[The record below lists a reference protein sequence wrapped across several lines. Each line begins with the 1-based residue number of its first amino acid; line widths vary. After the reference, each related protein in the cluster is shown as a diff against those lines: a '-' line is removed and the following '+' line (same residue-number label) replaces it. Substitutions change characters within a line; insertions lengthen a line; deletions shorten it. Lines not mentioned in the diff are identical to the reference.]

1 VDHHFLLILPPNKS
15 FFKYKL
21 HMGNLSNRINALAES
36 ATIAMATKAREFK
49 SRGINVISL
58 SLGEPDF
65 KTPKHIQ
72 EAAKQ
77 AIDAG
82 LYFSYPPVPGYPELR
97 KGIVEKLQ
105 KENGIE
111 CTENNVIVSGGAKH
125 SISNVFL
132 TILNPGDE
140 VIIYAP
146 YWVSYVDMVKLADG
160 VPVII
165 EGGIDQDFKASASQ
179 LEAAITDKTKAIIYS
194 SPCNPSGAVFSK
206 EELQGIAEVV
216 LRHENIMVI
225 ADEIYEYI
233 NFSGEH
239 VSIAAFPGMFE
250 RTITVNG
257 FSKGYAMT
265 GWRVGYICAPEWL
278 AKGVNKLQG
287 QTTSGICSI
296 AQRAAIAAIS
306 GDTEPTK
313 EMAKAYKRRR
323 QLVLDLLSEI
333 PGVKSNKPG
342 GAFYVFP
349 DISSYFGKSNGEIT
363 VNNSGDLALYLLSN
377 AHVSVVGGG
386 AFGSPNCIRISY
398 AASDE
403 NLKAALAKIKEAL
416 AQLN

>member
-1 VDHHFLLILPPNKS
+1 MS
-15 FFKYKL
+15 
-21 HMGNLSNRINALAES
+21 NLSNRVNALAES
-36 ATIAMATKAREFK
+36 ATIAMAQKAREFK

-77 AIDAG
+77 AIDEG

-97 KGIVEKLQ
+97 KGIAEKLQ
-105 KENGIE
+105 KENGIP
-111 CTENNVIVSGGAKH
+111 CTENNILVSGGAKH

-132 TILNPGDE
+132 ATLNPGDE

-146 YWVSYVDMVKLADG
+146 YWVSYVDMVKLAEG

-165 EGGIDQDFKASASQ
+165 EGGIEQDFKASAAQ
-179 LEAAITDKTKAIIYS
+179 LEAAITDKTKSIIFS

-206 EELQGIAEVV
+206 EELQAIADVV
-216 LRHENIMVI
+216 LKHENIMVI

-239 VSIAAFPGMFE
+239 ASIGSLPGMEE

-278 AKGVNKLQG
+278 VKGINKMQG

-306 GDTEPTK
+306 GDQQPTMD
-313 EMAKAYKRRR
+313 MASAYKRRR
-323 QLVLDLLSEI
+323 KLVLDLLGEI
-333 PGVKSNKPG
+333 PGIKSNEPG

-349 DISSYFGKSNGEIT
+349 DISSYFGKSDGETTINT
-363 VNNSGDLALYLLSN
+363 SGDLALYLLAK

-386 AFGSPNCIRISY
+386 AFGSPKCIRISY

-403 NLKAALAKIKEAL
+403 NLQVALVHIKEAL
-416 AQLN
+416 AKLK

>member
-1 VDHHFLLILPPNKS
+1 LLILRPDQYN
-15 FFKYKL
+15 YKL
-21 HMGNLSNRINALAES
+21 YLIMSNLSNRINALAES
-36 ATIAMATKAREFK
+36 ATIAMAQKAREFK

-65 KTPKHIQ
+65 KTPIHIQ
-72 EAAKQ
+72 DAAKE

-97 KGIVEKLQ
+97 KGIAEKL
-105 KENGIE
+105 KSENGIS
-111 CTENNVIVSGGAKH
+111 CTEANVLVSGGAKH

-132 TILNPGDE
+132 TLLNPGDE
-140 VIIYAP
+140 VIIFAP
-146 YWVSYVDMVKLADG
+146 YWVSYVDMVKLAEG

-165 EGGIDQDFKASASQ
+165 EGGIEQDFKASAAQ

-206 EELQGIAEVV
+206 DELKAISDVV
-216 LRHENIMVI
+216 LAHENIMVV

-239 VSIAAFPGMFE
+239 VSISAFPGMFE

-278 AKGVNKLQG
+278 VKAVNKLQG

-296 AQRAAIAAIS
+296 AQRAAIEAVN
-306 GDTEPTK
+306 GDMGPTR
-313 EMAKAYKRRR
+313 EMAAAYKRRR
-323 QLVLDLLSEI
+323 QLVLDLLAEI
-333 PGVKSNKPG
+333 PGVKANKPD

-349 DISSYFGKSNGEIT
+349 DMSFFFGKSDGETT
-363 VNNSGDLALYLLSN
+363 VKDANDLALYILSA
-377 AHVSVVGGG
+377 AHASTVSGA

-403 NLKAALAKIKEAL
+403 DLKTALKQIKAALAKLK
-416 AQLN
+416 

>member
-1 VDHHFLLILPPNKS
+1 MS
-15 FFKYKL
+15 
-21 HMGNLSNRINALAES
+21 NLSNRVNALAES
-36 ATIAMATKAREFK
+36 ATIAMAQKAREFK

-77 AIDAG
+77 AIDEG

-97 KGIVEKLQ
+97 KGIAEKLQ
-105 KENGIE
+105 KENGIA
-111 CTENNVIVSGGAKH
+111 CTENNIIVSGGAKH

-132 TILNPGDE
+132 ATLNPGDE

-146 YWVSYVDMVKLADG
+146 YWVSYVDMVVLAGG

-165 EGGIDQDFKASASQ
+165 EGGIDQDFKASADQ
-179 LEAAITDKTKAIIYS
+179 LEAAITDKTKSIIFS

-206 EELQGIAEVV
+206 EELQGIADVV
-216 LRHENIMVI
+216 LKHDNIMVI

-233 NFSGEH
+233 NFTGEH
-239 VSIAAFPGMFE
+239 VSIGAFPGMSE

-257 FSKGYAMT
+257 FSKGHAMT

-278 AKGVNKLQG
+278 VKGVNKLQG

-296 AQRAAIAAIS
+296 AQRAAIGAIN
-306 GDTEPTK
+306 GDMEPTK
-313 EMAKAYKRRR
+313 EMAAAYKRRR
-323 QLVLDLLSEI
+323 QLVLGLLSEI
-333 PGVKSNKPG
+333 PGIKSNEPE

-349 DISSYFGKSNGEIT
+349 DVSSYFGKSNGDTTIKD
-363 VNNSGDLALYLLSN
+363 SGDLALYLLAN

-386 AFGSPNCIRISY
+386 AFGSPNCMRISY

-403 NLKAALAKIKEAL
+403 NLKAALAQIKEAL
-416 AQLN
+416 AKLN

>member
-1 VDHHFLLILPPNKS
+1 MS
-15 FFKYKL
+15 Y
-21 HMGNLSNRINALAES
+21 LSNRINALAVS
-36 ATIAMATKAREFK
+36 ATIAMAQKAREFK

-65 KTPKHIQ
+65 KTPKHVQ

-77 AIDAG
+77 AIDEG

-97 KGIVEKLQ
+97 KGIAEKLQ
-105 KENGIE
+105 KENGLT
-111 CTENNVIVSGGAKH
+111 CTENNILVSGGAKH
-125 SISNVFL
+125 SISNIFL

-146 YWVSYVDMVKLADG
+146 YWVSYVDMVKLAEG

-165 EGGIDQDFKASASQ
+165 EGSIEQDFKASAAQ

-216 LRHENIMVI
+216 LKHDNIMVI

-233 NFSGEH
+233 NFTGEH
-239 VSIAAFPGMFE
+239 VSIGAFPGMAE

-257 FSKGYAMT
+257 FSKGHAMT

-278 AKGVNKLQG
+278 VKGVNKLQG

-306 GDTEPTK
+306 GDMEPTK
-313 EMAKAYKRRR
+313 EMAAAYKRRR
-323 QLVLDLLSEI
+323 QLVLNLLNEI
-333 PGVKSNKPG
+333 PGIKSNEPE

-349 DISSYFGKSNGEIT
+349 DISSFFGKSNGDTTIKD
-363 VNNSGDLALYLLSN
+363 SGELALYILAT

-403 NLKAALAKIKEAL
+403 NLKAALAQIKDAL
-416 AQLN
+416 ALLK

>member
-1 VDHHFLLILPPNKS
+1 MS
-15 FFKYKL
+15 
-21 HMGNLSNRINALAES
+21 NLSNRVNALAES
-36 ATIAMATKAREFK
+36 ATIAMAQKAREFK

-77 AIDAG
+77 AIDEG

-97 KGIVEKLQ
+97 KGIAEKLQ
-105 KENGIE
+105 KENGIP
-111 CTENNVIVSGGAKH
+111 CTENNILVSGGAKH

-132 TILNPGDE
+132 ATLNPGDE

-146 YWVSYVDMVKLADG
+146 YWVSYVDMVKLAEG

-165 EGGIDQDFKASASQ
+165 EGGIEQDFKASAAQ
-179 LEAAITDKTKAIIYS
+179 LEAAITDKTKSIIFS

-206 EELQGIAEVV
+206 EELQAIADVV
-216 LRHENIMVI
+216 LKHENIMVI

-239 VSIAAFPGMFE
+239 ASIGSMPGMEE

-278 AKGVNKLQG
+278 VKGINKMQG

-296 AQRAAIAAIS
+296 AQRAAIAAVY
-306 GDTEPTK
+306 GDMEPTK
-313 EMAKAYKRRR
+313 EMASAYKRRR
-323 QLVLDLLSEI
+323 KLVLDLLSEI
-333 PGVKSNKPG
+333 PGIKSNEPG

-349 DISSYFGKSNGEIT
+349 DISSYFVKSDGETTINT
-363 VNNSGDLALYLLSN
+363 SGDLALYLLAK

-386 AFGSPNCIRISY
+386 AFGSPKCIRISY

-403 NLKAALAKIKEAL
+403 NLKVALVHIKEAL
-416 AQLN
+416 AKLK

>member
-1 VDHHFLLILPPNKS
+1 MS
-15 FFKYKL
+15 Y
-21 HMGNLSNRINALAES
+21 LSNRINALAVS
-36 ATIAMATKAREFK
+36 ATIAMAQKAREFK

-65 KTPKHIQ
+65 KTPKHVQ

-77 AIDAG
+77 AIDDG

-97 KGIVEKLQ
+97 KGIAEKLQ
-105 KENGIE
+105 KENGLT
-111 CTENNVIVSGGAKH
+111 CTENNILVSGGAKH
-125 SISNVFL
+125 SISNIFL

-146 YWVSYVDMVKLADG
+146 YWVSYVDMVKLAEG

-165 EGGIDQDFKASASQ
+165 EGGIEQDFKASAAQ

-216 LRHENIMVI
+216 LKHDNIMVI

-233 NFSGEH
+233 NFTGEH
-239 VSIAAFPGMFE
+239 VSIGAFPGMAE

-257 FSKGYAMT
+257 FSKGHAMT

-278 AKGVNKLQG
+278 VKGVNKLQG

-306 GDTEPTK
+306 GDMEPTK
-313 EMAKAYKRRR
+313 EMAAAYQRRR
-323 QLVLDLLSEI
+323 QLVLNLLNEI
-333 PGVKSNKPG
+333 PGIKSNEPE

-349 DISSYFGKSNGEIT
+349 DVSSFFGKSHGETTIK
-363 VNNSGDLALYLLSN
+363 NSDELALYILAT

-403 NLKAALAKIKEAL
+403 NLKAALAQIKDAL
-416 AQLN
+416 ALLK

>member
-1 VDHHFLLILPPNKS
+1 MSI
-15 FFKYKL
+15 
-21 HMGNLSNRINALAES
+21 LSNRINALAES
-36 ATIAMATKAREFK
+36 ATITMAQKAREFK

-65 KTPKHIQ
+65 KTPKHVQ

-77 AIDAG
+77 AIDDG

-97 KGIVEKLQ
+97 KGIAEKL
-105 KENGIE
+105 KSENGIE
-111 CTENNVIVSGGAKH
+111 CSEANILVSGGAKH

-132 TILNPGDE
+132 TLLNPGDE

-146 YWVSYVDMVKLADG
+146 YWVSYVDMVKLAEG

-165 EGGIDQDFKASASQ
+165 EGAIEQDFKATASQ
-179 LEAAITDKTKAIIYS
+179 LKSAITDKTKAIIFS

-206 EELQGIAEVV
+206 AELEAMAEVV
-216 LRHENIMVI
+216 LKHDNIMVI

-233 NFSGEH
+233 NFTGKHE
-239 VSIAAFPGMFE
+239 SIGSFPGMFE

-278 AKGVNKLQG
+278 VKAVNKLQG

-296 AQRAAIAAIS
+296 AQRAALAAVS
-306 GDTEPTK
+306 GDMGPTH
-313 EMAKAYKRRR
+313 EMANAYKRRR
-323 QLVLDLLSEI
+323 QLLLDLLADI
-333 PGVKSNKPG
+333 PGVKSNEPQ

-349 DISSYFGKSNGEIT
+349 DVSTFFGKSDGETT
-363 VNNSGDLALYLLSN
+363 VNNSSDLALYILGK
-377 AHVSVVGGG
+377 AHVSTVGGA

-403 NLKAALAKIKEAL
+403 NLKTALVKIKDAL
-416 AQLN
+416 AQLK

>member
-1 VDHHFLLILPPNKS
+1 MS
-15 FFKYKL
+15 
-21 HMGNLSNRINALAES
+21 NLSNRINALAES
-36 ATIAMATKAREFK
+36 ATIAMAQKAREFK
-49 SRGINVISL
+49 SKGINVISL

-65 KTPKHIQ
+65 KTPQHVQ
-72 EAAKQ
+72 DAAKE

-97 KGIVEKLQ
+97 KGIATKL
-105 KENGIE
+105 KTENGID
-111 CTENNVIVSGGAKH
+111 CTDANILVSGGAKH

-146 YWVSYVDMVKLADG
+146 YWVSYIDMVKLAEG
-160 VPVII
+160 VPVVI
-165 EGGIDQDFKASASQ
+165 EGGIEQDFKASAAQ
-179 LEAAITDKTKAIIYS
+179 LEAAITDKTKAIIFS

-206 EELQGIAEVV
+206 KELQDIAEVV
-216 LRHENIMVI
+216 LKHENIMVI

-233 NFSGEH
+233 NFTGKHE
-239 VSIAAFPGMFE
+239 SIGSFPGMSD
-250 RTITVNG
+250 RTVTVNG
-257 FSKGYAMT
+257 FSKGHAMT

-278 AKGVNKLQG
+278 VKAVNKLQG

-296 AQRAAIAAIS
+296 AQRAAIAAVN
-306 GDTEPTK
+306 GDMGPTHD
-313 EMAKAYKRRR
+313 MADAYKRRR

-333 PGVKSNKPG
+333 PGVKSNEPQ

-349 DISSYFGKSNGEIT
+349 DMSSFFGKSDGETTIKDS
-363 VNNSGDLALYLLSN
+363 NDLALYILAK
-377 AHVSVVGGG
+377 AHVSTVSGA

-403 NLKAALAKIKEAL
+403 DLKTALLKIKDAL

>member
-1 VDHHFLLILPPNKS
+1 MSFLLNFVPELQFQKQYLLMSI
-15 FFKYKL
+15 
-21 HMGNLSNRINALAES
+21 LSNRINALAES
-36 ATIAMATKAREFK
+36 ATIAMAQKAREFK
-49 SRGINVISL
+49 SRGINIISL

-65 KTPKHIQ
+65 KTPKHVQ

-77 AIDAG
+77 AIDEG

-97 KGIVEKLQ
+97 KGIAEKLQ
-105 KENGIE
+105 KENGLT

-125 SISNVFL
+125 SISNIFL

-140 VIIYAP
+140 VIIYTP
-146 YWVSYVDMVKLADG
+146 YWVSYVDMVKLAEG
-160 VPVII
+160 VPVFVKGEI
-165 EGGIDQDFKASASQ
+165 EEDFKASADK

-206 EELQGIAEVV
+206 EELQGIADVV
-216 LRHENIMVI
+216 LKHENIMVI

-233 NFSGEH
+233 NFTGEH
-239 VSIAAFPGMFE
+239 VSIGAFPGMAE

-257 FSKGYAMT
+257 FSKGHAMT

-278 AKGVNKLQG
+278 AKAVNKLQG

-296 AQRAAIAAIS
+296 AQRAAIAAVK
-306 GDTEPTK
+306 GDMGPTR
-313 EMAKAYKRRR
+313 EMAAAYKRRR
-323 QLVLDLLSEI
+323 QLVLDLLNEI
-333 PGVKSNKPG
+333 PGIKSNEPE

-349 DISSYFGKSNGEIT
+349 DISAYFGKSDGESTI
-363 VNNSGDLALYLLSN
+363 NDASDLALYILSK

-403 NLKAALAKIKEAL
+403 NLVSAL
-416 AQLN
+416 AQIKDALAHLK

>member
-1 VDHHFLLILPPNKS
+1 MS
-15 FFKYKL
+15 
-21 HMGNLSNRINALAES
+21 NLSNRVNALAES
-36 ATIAMATKAREFK
+36 ATIAMAQKAREFK

-77 AIDAG
+77 AIDEG

-97 KGIVEKLQ
+97 KGIAEKLQ
-105 KENGIE
+105 KENGIP
-111 CTENNVIVSGGAKH
+111 CTENNILVSGGAKH

-132 TILNPGDE
+132 ATLNPGDE

-146 YWVSYVDMVKLADG
+146 YWVSYVDMVKLAEG

-165 EGGIDQDFKASASQ
+165 EGGIEQDFKASAAQ
-179 LEAAITDKTKAIIYS
+179 LEAAITDKTKSIIFS

-206 EELQGIAEVV
+206 EELQAIADVV
-216 LRHENIMVI
+216 LKHENIMVI

-239 VSIAAFPGMFE
+239 ASIGSLPGMSE

-278 AKGVNKLQG
+278 VKGINKMQG

-306 GDTEPTK
+306 GDQQPTMD
-313 EMAKAYKRRR
+313 MASAYKRRR
-323 QLVLDLLSEI
+323 KLVLDLLSEI
-333 PGVKSNKPG
+333 PGIKSNEPG

-349 DISSYFGKSNGEIT
+349 DISSYFGKSDGETTINT
-363 VNNSGDLALYLLSN
+363 SGDLALYLLAN

-386 AFGSPNCIRISY
+386 AFGSPKCIRISY

-403 NLKAALAKIKEAL
+403 NLKVALVHIKEAL
-416 AQLN
+416 AKLK